1 MESTALNLQDI
12 NERLSGSPFNRWL
25 RIEAVRVVAPGRVE
39 LRMPWRSELEG
50 GKEMTHGGIF
60 ACVIDAAA
68 FAAILS
74 VKGQTGPTIDM
85 RVDFHAN
92 AFESDLV
99 IDAEVVRAGSR
110 IATADVRVHSPA
122 GKLLASGR
130 CVYAAAR

>member
-1 MESTALNLQDI
+1 MEISALDLQAI

-39 LRMPWRSELEG
+39 LRMPWRAELEG

-60 ACVIDAAA
+60 ACVIDAGA

-92 AFESDLV
+92 AFAADFL
-99 IDAEVVRAGSR
+99 IGAEVIRAGSR
-110 IATADVRVHSPA
+110 IATADVRVHSAA

-130 CVYAAAR
+130 CVYAAIR

>member
-1 MESTALNLQDI
+1 MEPSPLSLQAI
-12 NERLSGSPFNRWL
+12 NERLTGSPFNRWL
-25 RIEAVRVVAPGRVE
+25 RIEGVRVVAPGHVE
-39 LRMPWRSELEG
+39 LRMPWRAELEG
-50 GKEMTHGGIF
+50 GKGMTHGGIF

-68 FAAILS
+68 FASILS

-92 AFESDLV
+92 AFEGDFS
-99 IDAEVVRAGSR
+99 IEAKIVRAGSR
-110 IATADVRVHSPA
+110 IATADVRIHDMG